1 MLVGL
6 QGWGR
11 IAKGELFDEIA
22 ELHEFV
28 KMVGLLTMG
37 SAYPTHE
44 GHVYGV
50 VFHHDDRE
58 RRRWGS
64 IEDRRFVQSYKVGEL
79 QARVRP
85 GSKGCLAGSSMSRT
99 VQSTSC
105 YEVGCVINRN
115 SAHPSHSHR

>member
-1 MLVGL
+1 MFNPTYALACGSMLVGL

-44 GHVYGV
+44 GHVYG
-50 VFHHDDRE
+50 
-58 RRRWGS
+58 
-64 IEDRRFVQSYKVGEL
+64 
-79 QARVRP
+79 
-85 GSKGCLAGSSMSRT
+85 GCL
-99 VQSTSC
+99 
-105 YEVGCVINRN
+105 
-115 SAHPSHSHR
+115 PP